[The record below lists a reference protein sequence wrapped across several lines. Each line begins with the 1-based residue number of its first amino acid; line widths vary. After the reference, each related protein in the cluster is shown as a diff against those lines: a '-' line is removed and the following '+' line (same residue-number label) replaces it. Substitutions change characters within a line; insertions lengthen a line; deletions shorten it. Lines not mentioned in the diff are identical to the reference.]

1 MTSDAL
7 DFTEMSN
14 SLTQRLYAALFFM
27 LAAGIP
33 GVALILYDLV
43 QYGRLGTTLSF
54 LLFLYLIIPGILA
67 ATFGFLIGAAILNPA
82 KVRSARQAAAR
93 GLYVSLASWL
103 AFVPI
108 LSMAAGK
115 ETNMS
120 FLQKLLL
127 VLIFGSVIVGWLI
140 GGVGIAT
147 GLLLYRLRKPYQP
160 M

>member
-1 MTSDAL
+1 
-7 DFTEMSN
+7 MST

-43 QYGRLGTTLSF
+43 QHGRLGDTLSVI
-54 LLFLYLIIPGILA
+54 LFWYLIIPGILS
-67 ATFGFLIGAAILNPA
+67 ATFGFLIGADILNPH

-93 GLYVSLASWL
+93 GLYVSLAAWL

-108 LSMAAGK
+108 MIMAAGK
-115 ETNMS
+115 DAYMS

-147 GLLLYRLRKPYQP
+147 GLLLYRLRKPHQP
-160 M
+160 L